1 LLIDV
6 VFWPGEANQ
15 TATRTATKRQPDDN
29 QPWQPP
35 RGIRYSS
42 RPGRPSPFLLH
53 WADGDGNRCAAA
65 YPSLAARE
73 TAAKALAEKRT
84 DHGTDVLSF
93 DPREWRRWL
102 SFRDLIG
109 DADPTQVAQQWLAA
123 REKHG
128 MQASIL
134 VSAASERYLL
144 ARASEGIAKAT
155 LSHAKGD
162 MARFTVSF
170 GTRLLGEIRPEE
182 IRHWLAQL
190 PFAEVT
196 KRNHYKRVN
205 AFFTWARLEGL
216 ATSNPCESIKSP
228 ARESEDVTVLAVT
241 DVEKL
246 FATAWKLRP
255 QVCAKLAL
263 EAFAGLRFSSAS
275 RLLKDDIN
283 FREKGI
289 TLPAAKIKTR
299 RRHYID
305 GLPANLWTW
314 LRASPV
320 EAWTLTER
328 QYMSLKGEAFSLAGV
343 TNPGNVLRHSFC
355 SYHVAAHK
363 DAARTAVVLCHAS
376 PSMLYQHYK
385 GRVTERD
392 ARRYFNVKPSR

>member
-1 LLIDV
+1 ML
-6 VFWPGEANQ
+6 FWGQ
-15 TATRTATKRQPDDN
+15 VKRIKRQPEQQPDDN
-29 QPWQPP
+29 QAWEPP

-53 WADGDGNRCAAA
+53 WSDGDGNRCAAA
-65 YPSLAARE
+65 YPSPAARE

-102 SFRDLIG
+102 SFREIIG
-109 DADPTQVAQQWLAA
+109 DTDPVEVAQQWLAA

-128 MQASIL
+128 VQASIL

-162 MARFTVSF
+162 MARFTASF

-182 IRHWLAQL
+182 IRQWLAQL

-228 ARESEDVTVLAVT
+228 ARESEDVTVLTVSDA
-241 DVEKL
+241 EKL
-246 FATAWKLRP
+246 FTTAWKLRP

-263 EAFAGLRFSSAS
+263 EAFAGLRFSSAA
-275 RLLKDDIN
+275 RLIKEDIN

-314 LRASPV
+314 LRVAPV

-328 QYMSLKGEAFSLAGV
+328 QYMSLKGEVFSLAGV

-385 GRVTERD
+385 GRATERD
-392 ARRYFNVKPSR
+392 AKRYFNVKP